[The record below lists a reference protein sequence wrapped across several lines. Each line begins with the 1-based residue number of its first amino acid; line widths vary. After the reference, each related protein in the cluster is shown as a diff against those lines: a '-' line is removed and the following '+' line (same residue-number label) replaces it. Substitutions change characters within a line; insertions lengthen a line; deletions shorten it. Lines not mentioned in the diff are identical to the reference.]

1 MADPLYLTPV
11 AVPATSRNG
20 YFKPASGIAR
30 SPNAPVATP
39 SRNGIFKPVYWL
51 AKPPK
56 TFSLEPVLG
65 APNGLAFLRFAAPPA
80 YTYVASG
87 GAQSGGAAVFV
98 EGITYVATG
107 GARAGGTAFVIGR
120 GVGGLLTVRLHG
132 VAGAAHAGAVVR
144 AQRLRVGGTRQTVIV
159 PDLAQATTDADGVAV
174 LTLMPSL
181 GDAYRVTAV
190 SARGEPL
197 LDVSVLVG
205 PGDAELHQLPP
216 VEDMLA
222 WH

>member
-1 MADPLYLTPV
+1 M
-11 AVPATSRNG
+11 
-20 YFKPASGIAR
+20 SGIY
-30 SPNAPVATP
+30 PVGVLPVGVGDDFEFNAVA
-39 SRNGIFKPVYWL
+39 S
-51 AKPPK
+51 
-56 TFSLEPVLG
+56 
-65 APNGLAFLRFAAPPA
+65 

-87 GAQSGGAAVFV
+87 GAQSGGAAAFV
-98 EGITYVATG
+98 QGITYVASGGAQSGGAAAFVQGITYVASGGAQSGGAAEVLRTFSYVYVATG

-132 VAGAAHAGAVVR
+132 VAGAAQVGAVVR